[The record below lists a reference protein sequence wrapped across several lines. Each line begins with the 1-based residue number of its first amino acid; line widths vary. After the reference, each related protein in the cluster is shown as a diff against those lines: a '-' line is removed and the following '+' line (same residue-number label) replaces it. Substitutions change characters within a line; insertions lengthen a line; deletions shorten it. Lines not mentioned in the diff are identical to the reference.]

1 MSAEADSGRGVAV
14 FFGFAFSCAIFGIY
28 YTCCRRKK
36 DSGYRHVDEGEELDE
51 AIAKF
56 ENLDEETFNFVVAA
70 MTKRKGAMKKEEKA
84 EKKDDKENP
93 FAKKDKKE
101 DEEKEAPAAMN
112 KRRAEVEPLEE
123 EVDEAE
129 AEAQAEGLEEAVE
142 DEDIAMAEAIDD
154 EDSSE
159 ELRSTAS
166 EWFGS
171 LLKSTANLK

>member
-1 MSAEADSGRGVAV
+1 MTEAGL
-14 FFGFAFSCAIFGIY
+14 
-28 YTCCRRKK
+28 
-36 DSGYRHVDEGEELDE
+36 EGEELDE

-56 ENLDEETFNFVVAA
+56 ENLDEETFDFVVAA
-70 MTKRKGAMKKEEKA
+70 ITKKKA

-93 FAKKDKKE
+93 FEKKDKKE
-101 DEEKEAPAAMN
+101 DEEAPAEMK
-112 KRRAEVEPLEE
+112 KRKAEVEPLEE

-129 AEAQAEGLEEAVE
+129 AEAQAEELEEAVE